1 MIYPTFEFQV
11 TWNEKQFF
19 QDWHSCLQNI
29 IMFVY
34 TMSHK
39 IVHIPFYHLYLFSVH
54 FQPFKVFQNLQG
66 DCHETIPDFGVS
78 TAILNTADVS
88 RRWCKLNFGPLW
100 GLVKS
105 CHLTQR
111 IDTRRQ
117 YFYFSIQISWN
128 KWVGYD

>member
-54 FQPFKVFQNLQG
+54 FQPFKVFQNICRVIAMKQY
-66 DCHETIPDFGVS
+66 P
-78 TAILNTADVS
+78 ILELARPS
-88 RRWCKLNFGPLW
+88 
-100 GLVKS
+100 
-105 CHLTQR
+105 
-111 IDTRRQ
+111 
-117 YFYFSIQISWN
+117 
-128 KWVGYD
+128 